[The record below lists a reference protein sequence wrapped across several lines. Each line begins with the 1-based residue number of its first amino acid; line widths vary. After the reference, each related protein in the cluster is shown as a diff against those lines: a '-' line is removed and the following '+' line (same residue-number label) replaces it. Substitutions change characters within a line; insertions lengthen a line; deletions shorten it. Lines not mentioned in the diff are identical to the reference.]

1 MRIGSRDDRRG
12 SHEAIAPDAERAILR
27 DVADYVRRIR
37 ALIGS
42 GEVLQLPSVS
52 VAIRDAA
59 GRVLL
64 ARHVEGNRWLLPGG
78 GVEPGET
85 PADAA
90 VREAWE
96 ETGLIVRLT
105 RLVGVFGGPQHL
117 VQYRNGDRASYVS
130 TVFEAAIDGGK
141 VQPDGTELRE
151 VQFVS
156 ETEASGLTLAAWV
169 PEVLSAVFGGT
180 TGNFRQPKWRPP
192 AE

>member
-1 MRIGSRDDRRG
+1 MT
-12 SHEAIAPDAERAILR
+12 
-27 DVADYVRRIR
+27 DYVRRIR

-42 GEVLQLPSVS
+42 GEILQLPSVS
-52 VAIRDAA
+52 VAIRDGS

-96 ETGLIVRLT
+96 ETGLIVHLT
-105 RLVGVFGGPQHL
+105 RLVGVFGGPHY
-117 VQYRNGDRASYVS
+117 VVHYRNGDRASYVS
-130 TVFEAAIDGGK
+130 SVFEAVIDGGRM
-141 VQPDGTELRE
+141 QPDGTELRE
-151 VQFVS
+151 LRFFS
-156 ETEASGLTLAAWV
+156 ESEASELALEAWV
-169 PEVLSAVFGGT
+169 PEVLAAVHGGT
-180 TGNFRQPKWRPP
+180 SGNFRPANWRPP

>member
-1 MRIGSRDDRRG
+1 MQVS
-12 SHEAIAPDAERAILR
+12 
-27 DVADYVRRIR
+27 DYVRRIR

-52 VAIRDAA
+52 VAIRDDG

-64 ARHVEGNRWLLPGG
+64 ARHVEGNQWLLPGG

-85 PADAA
+85 PADTA

-105 RLVGVFGGPQHL
+105 GLVGVFGGPHY
-117 VQYRNGDRASYVS
+117 VVNYRNGDRASYVS
-130 TVFEAAIDGGK
+130 CVFEARIDGGK
-141 VQPDGTELRE
+141 VQPDGAELQELR
-151 VQFVS
+151 FVNES
-156 ETEASGLTLAAWV
+156 EASALTLAAWV
-169 PEVLSAVFGGT
+169 PEVLAAVFDGT
-180 TGNFRQPKWRPP
+180 TGNFRPTNWRPP